1 MLCRP
6 AAGDLEPSNPTAV
19 IFTAS
24 AKAIDAFPGAKCGPP
39 GVVTNET
46 KFACTDCASRN
57 FAGSMA
63 LGHRG
68 LLRAI
73 VGSSTSG
80 SSRSNSSAHNLRRPT
95 SAAQLNPGRRPA
107 SKRVTNDTKAYDAP
121 PKADRSR
128 MGRFVYW
135 AKAKEHPGK
144 PVVALLATHVC
155 VSCLVQAA
163 QACCAVAF
171 G

>member
-6 AAGDLEPSNPTAV
+6 AAGDLEPSDPTAV

-68 LLRAI
+68 LLMAI
-73 VGSSTSG
+73 VGSSTSS

-128 MGRFVYW
+128 MGRFGQRRKSIPESPSSPCW
-135 AKAKEHPGK
+135 PGMFARAVWCKRPK
-144 PVVALLATHVC
+144 PVAP
-155 VSCLVQAA
+155 
-163 QACCAVAF
+163 
-171 G
+171 

>member
-1 MLCRP
+1 MLCWP
-6 AAGDLEPSNPTAV
+6 AAGDLEPSNQLRSL
-19 IFTAS
+19 FTAS
-24 AKAIDAFPGAKCGPP
+24 PKTINAFSGAKRGPP
-39 GVVTNET
+39 GVVTNKT
-46 KFACTDCASRN
+46 KFACTHCASRN

-128 MGRFVYW
+128 MGRFGQRRKSIPESPSSPCWPSMCARAVW
-135 AKAKEHPGK
+135 CKRPK
-144 PVVALLATHVC
+144 PVAP
-155 VSCLVQAA
+155 
-163 QACCAVAF
+163 
-171 G
+171 